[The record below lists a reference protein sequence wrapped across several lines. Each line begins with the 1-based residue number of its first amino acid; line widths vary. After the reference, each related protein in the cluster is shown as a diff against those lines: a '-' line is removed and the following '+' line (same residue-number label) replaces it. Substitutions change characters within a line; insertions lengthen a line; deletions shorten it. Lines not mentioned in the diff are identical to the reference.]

1 MTHIRHVTQ
10 LNNSLTNDCAW
21 ACMAMLVQAHTG
33 KSPTIEQLATRHGV
47 PNKFTTVAQ
56 LVKGLNAE
64 GVKATNTRAATFDWY
79 VEKWE
84 QDIAI
89 AGLLAMHKVTDN
101 DGFPWA
107 HWAILT
113 GRSKGLVKIN
123 NPLKLKESTIPE
135 AQFIN
140 AINMQSEYIAGYD
153 ASGKAIKG
161 YNYTNQAV
169 YPIVPAAAPI
179 PLFANAIDAVAA
191 RVRLEATG

>member
-1 MTHIRHVTQ
+1 
-10 LNNSLTNDCAW
+10 
-21 ACMAMLVQAHTG
+21 MAMLVQAHTG
-33 KSPTIEQLATRHGV
+33 KTPTIEQLATRHGV

-89 AGLLAMHKVTDN
+89 AGLLAMHLVTDN

-113 GRSKGLVKIN
+113 GRQNGFVKIN
-123 NPLKLKESTIPE
+123 NPLKLKASTIPE
-135 AQFIN
+135 RQFIN
-140 AINMQSEYIAGYD
+140 AINIASEYIAGYD
-153 ASGKAIKG
+153 AKGEIIKG
-161 YNYTNQAV
+161 YNYVNQAV
-169 YPIVPAAAPI
+169 YPVVPAIAPL
-179 PLFANAIDAVAA
+179 PLYADRIDAVAA